1 MCGDRAKAKQ
11 AVLQANG
18 YDAKLAWGTR
28 NGVAH
33 MWPMVK
39 VGGQWY
45 HLEGSGY
52 GTSVPSGYKMN
63 GSGYN
68 R

>member
-1 MCGDRAKAKQ
+1 MTECLCFILRYA
-11 AVLQANG
+11 
-18 YDAKLAWGTR
+18 AKLAWGTR

-33 MWPMVK
+33 QWTLVK

-45 HLEGSGY
+45 HLEGDTI
-52 GTSVPSGYKMN
+52 GTAVPSGYKMN

-68 R
+68 YGY